1 MERLVRSCYK
11 KQSGYVF
18 ARKAEDIARE
28 YGIERIARLAS
39 NENPYPLS
47 AAARK
52 AAEIALR
59 NVNRYPDERASILTD
74 ALRVH
79 YGDYPFVC
87 GVGMDGVIE
96 TVIRTLV
103 DPGEPVAISTPT
115 FSFYAL
121 AATGQGAEIITVPRA
136 KDFSVDP
143 KKLIRAGRQA
153 KIMIVCTPNNP
164 TGNATPVDVVAE
176 LLEEIEG
183 VLFLDNA
190 YVEFS
195 DYDYLPLMKKYEN
208 LILGRTFSKIHSLAG
223 LRVGYA
229 FVPGWL
235 VPWYQR
241 ASTPFTV
248 NSVSAAAAAAALP
261 DKDHAQRYVAQ
272 VNRWRKRF
280 TTVVKYP
287 VLLSDANFVMVDI
300 APRTSDEMV
309 EELARHGVIVRSCRS
324 FAGLPDHYIRV
335 SIGEDWEN
343 ERFVQVINAV

>member
-11 KQSGYVF
+11 KKSGYVF
-18 ARKAEDIARE
+18 AKKAEDIARE
-28 YGIERIARLAS
+28 YGIDRIARLAS
-39 NENPYPLS
+39 NENPYSLS
-47 AAARK
+47 AAARD

-59 NVNRYPDERASILTD
+59 NVNRYPDERVNILID
-74 ALRVH
+74 ALRAY
-79 YGDYPFVC
+79 YGDYPFVS

-96 TVIRTLV
+96 TIIRTLV
-103 DPGEPVAISTPT
+103 DPGESVVISTPT

-121 AATGQGAEIITVPRA
+121 AATGQGAEIIAVPRET
-136 KDFSVDP
+136 DFSVDP
-143 KKLIRAGRQA
+143 KKLIRAGRHA
-153 KIMIVCTPNNP
+153 KIVIVCAPNNP

-176 LLEEIEG
+176 LSEEIEG

-195 DYDYLPLMKKYEN
+195 GYDYLPLMKKHKN

-223 LRVGYA
+223 LRIGYA

-261 DKDHAQRYVAQ
+261 DKNHAQRYLSQ
-272 VNRWRKRF
+272 VHQWRKRF
-280 TTVVKYP
+280 TSEVKYP
-287 VLLSDANFVMVDI
+287 VLPSDANFVMVDI

-309 EELARHGVIVRSCRS
+309 EDLARRGVIVRSCRS
-324 FAGLPDHYIRV
+324 FAGLADHYIRV

-343 ERFVQVINAV
+343 ERFLQVINAV

>member
-28 YGIERIARLAS
+28 YGIDRIARLAS

-261 DKDHAQRYVAQ
+261 DKDHEQRYVAQ

-280 TTVVKYP
+280 TTEVKYP
-287 VLLSDANFVMVDI
+287 VLPSDANFVMVDI

-309 EELARHGVIVRSCRS
+309 EELARHGVVVRSCRS
-324 FAGLPDHYIRV
+324 FASLPDHYIRV
-335 SIGEDWEN
+335 SIGDDWEN
-343 ERFVQVINAV
+343 ERFLQVINSL